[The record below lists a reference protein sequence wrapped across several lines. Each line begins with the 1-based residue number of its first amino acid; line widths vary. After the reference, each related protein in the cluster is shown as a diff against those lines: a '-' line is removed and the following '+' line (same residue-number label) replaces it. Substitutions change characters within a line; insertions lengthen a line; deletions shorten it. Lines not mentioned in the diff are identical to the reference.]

1 MACGNGANQI
11 HHQRVKHQLCVTSTL
26 PRALFGAYLPCLI
39 NILDLTSWSLLL
51 PAGYRN
57 CVQHNSHHPMY
68 TGACGI
74 GNLQGIANL
83 RVITHLEMTISGCPL
98 LWTSCNK
105 LIKIL
110 GLKASCKKSSLFT
123 KCPFLS
129 ESATRGLSQLV
140 CGFGL
145 WFLLCGWPKRKF
157 ELSRWRFVILASWT

>member
-1 MACGNGANQI
+1 MEQI
-11 HHQRVKHQLCVTSTL
+11 KSITSVSNINFVWRQLCQGPFSARTCHVWSTYWTW
-26 PRALFGAYLPCLI
+26 PPGPSYCLLDI
-39 NILDLTSWSLLL
+39 GIVYNIIAIIQCTQ
-51 PAGYRN
+51 G
-57 CVQHNSHHPMY
+57 
-68 TGACGI
+68 TCGI

-140 CGFGL
+140 CGFGVR
-145 WFLLCGWPKRKF
+145 FLLCSWPKRKF